1 MSLTMLSLS
10 PVLGLMSFL
19 QRRILNVQ
27 LTLQLPK
34 TVSLYIRMPIIWH
47 QIFVL
52 YLIGSFPFD
61 IARSELA
68 PGQHNLQVYSRKT
81 GEAIP
86 DNIVGGAHFYIE
98 CKCPLHRCFILL
110 LCYDNYHLIYST

>member
-1 MSLTMLSLS
+1 MC
-10 PVLGLMSFL
+10 VF
-19 QRRILNVQ
+19 
-27 LTLQLPK
+27 
-34 TVSLYIRMPIIWH
+34 
-47 QIFVL
+47 F
-52 YLIGSFPFD
+52 IGSFPFD

-98 CKCPLHRCFILL
+98 CNYPLWMFHDYYLTVLL
-110 LCYDNYHLIYST
+110 Y